1 MVGGLLLIG
10 VLAMTVVSVL
20 GRFLFGA
27 PIPGDYEITELLCG
41 VAVFSFFARCH
52 MKNGNI
58 VVGFFTGRMSPRY
71 RTALDVTHHLV
82 FSVVAALITW
92 RLYIGGMHKL
102 EDGETTLFLGVP
114 LYWGYFSALPGAML
128 LTVVC
133 VWTAYRRLRMVVR

>member
-1 MVGGLLLIG
+1 
-10 VLAMTVVSVL
+10 
-20 GRFLFGA
+20 
-27 PIPGDYEITELLCG
+27 
-41 VAVFSFFARCH
+41 
-52 MKNGNI
+52 
-58 VVGFFTGRMSPRY
+58 MSPRY

-102 EDGETTLFLGVP
+102 DDGETTLFLGIP

-133 VWTAYRRLRMVVR
+133 VWTAYRRLRAVLR